1 MSAITFELIHKDK
14 ATGARAGILHTPHGS
29 FLTPLFMPV
38 GTQATVKTLSPHEVQ
53 NLGAG
58 VILANTYHLFLR
70 PGAELIKKAGGLH
83 RFMNWTHG
91 ILTDSGGFQVFSLG
105 DLRTITEDGVKFRSH
120 IDGSEKFLSPE
131 ISIATQAALGSDIA
145 MAFDECIPYPADYD
159 YTKSSTERTHRW
171 AERSLNAASN
181 PQQGIFGIVQGG
193 MYEDLREESSKVIGA
208 MDFAGCAIGGLSVGE
223 PRELMY
229 RMLEVSTKYLPE
241 NKARYLMGVGTPD
254 HLIEGVLRGVDMFDC
269 VFPTRVARNGMAMV
283 SPQTSP
289 RGRLVM
295 KNSEFTEDFSPLET
309 HCDCYVCRNKFSRAY
324 IRHLIR
330 ADEIFGLRLLALHN
344 LRYLQRFMT
353 NMREAIINDKFNE
366 FRESFFTAYEV
377 GQRIATL
384 KNLMPAESFEPF

>member
-1 MSAITFELIHKDK
+1 MAAITFELIHKDA
-14 ATGARAGILHTPHGS
+14 ATGARAGILHTPHGN
-29 FLTPLFMPV
+29 FRTPLFMPV

-70 PGAELIKKAGGLH
+70 PGAELVAKAGGLH
-83 RFMNWTHG
+83 KFMNWTHG

-120 IDGSEKFLSPE
+120 IDGSTKFLSPE

-159 YTKSSTERTHRW
+159 YAKASTARTHRW
-171 AERSLNAASN
+171 AERSLKAASN
-181 PQQGIFGIVQGG
+181 PKQGLFGICQGG

-229 RMLEVSTKYLPE
+229 RMLEVSTRHLPE

-254 HLIEGVLRGVDMFDC
+254 YLLEGVLRGVDMFDC
-269 VFPTRVARNGMAMV
+269 VYPTRVARNGMAMV
-283 SPQTSP
+283 SPKTAP

-295 KNSEFTEDFSPLET
+295 KNAEFTEDFRPLET
-309 HCDCYVCRNKFSRAY
+309 DCDCYACRNKFTRAY

-330 ADEIFGLRLLALHN
+330 AEEIFGLRLLALHN
-344 LRYLQRFMT
+344 LRYLQRFT
-353 NMREAIINDKFNE
+353 AAMRQAIMSDKFAE
-366 FRESFFTAYEV
+366 FREAFYSREET
-377 GQRIATL
+377 T
-384 KNLMPAESFEPF
+384 